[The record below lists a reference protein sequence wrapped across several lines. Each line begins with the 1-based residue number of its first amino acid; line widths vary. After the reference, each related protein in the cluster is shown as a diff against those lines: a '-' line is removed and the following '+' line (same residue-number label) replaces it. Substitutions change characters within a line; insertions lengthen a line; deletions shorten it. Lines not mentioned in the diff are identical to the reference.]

1 MAATKLSA
9 LTSATSL
16 AGSDLIYVVEGA
28 VSKSI
33 TKDVFISQFNVEKRT
48 SDYAANADNVGK
60 IWARTDTG
68 EIKTVTDNGGTYAVD
83 QLNRFTAADETKLD
97 GIEAGAEVN
106 PTDAETKTA
115 YENNADTNAFTDAE
129 QTKLTGIEANATQY
143 ALAESRTT
151 DYSADASNVGRVWLR
166 TEGAD
171 GDIKAVLERTEPAS
185 SGWTSGGAINTGRS
199 YGAGFGASNSDCGF
213 ATGKTSNLASA
224 AITSTETYDGTTW
237 TDASAAVSTGR
248 SAMAS
253 SGGTTSAAY
262 FSGGENS
269 SSTRLSSTEEFDG
282 TSWSAGGNDVVARK
296 LHSGGGLQTDAIS
309 FGGDSGASPNNAIN
323 TMSTYNG
330 TSWTSGTAMPADRWG
345 PAGDAS
351 SSSDAM
357 AVNGANDSNTR
368 QTSANSWNGTSWT
381 TENSLTEDTIYSMGI
396 GNSSNFLRA
405 GGYDGAEMS
414 GTETFDGTNWSAGT
428 AMSTTRRNNMDGGS
442 YASGFIAGGFTNAS
456 WSATTSEEW
465 AGGIAFAAYSVDSLK
480 YGKIEGLTAD
490 LTANAAN
497 SGRVWMRTDDTTP
510 TIKAV
515 VAYDDGAGNE
525 IYAVRTFTTT

>member
-143 ALAESRTT
+143 ALAEPRISDYNAVADNAGRIWNRTDEGDT
-151 DYSADASNVGRVWLR
+151 KTVIQDVQVTGSNSWA
-166 TEGAD
+166 T
-171 GDIKAVLERTEPAS
+171 
-185 SGWTSGGAINTGRS
+185 GGSLSTGRF
-199 YGAGFGASNSDCGF
+199 AMANFGAQND
-213 ATGKTSNLASA
+213 
-224 AITSTETYDGTTW
+224 
-237 TDASAAVSTGR
+237 AVSTGGLDG
-248 SAMAS
+248 S
-253 SGGTTSAAY
+253 TS
-262 FSGGENS
+262 
-269 SSTRLSSTEEFDG
+269 LSSTEEYNGTSWSASGAMSTARNGVEGAGTNSSSVGIIINGRNNSGTYLVSCEEYDGSAFSAAGNTSVGTRYHGAFGATNSDCVKTCGSISSGEVNDTQSYDG
-282 TSWSAGGNDVVARK
+282 TSWSTENDMLANRTLIAACGNNTSEGFFAGG
-296 LHSGGGLQTDAIS
+296 
-309 FGGDSGASPNNAIN
+309 F
-323 TMSTYNG
+323 
-330 TSWTSGTAMPADRWG
+330 
-345 PAGDAS
+345 
-351 SSSDAM
+351 
-357 AVNGANDSNTR
+357 
-368 QTSANSWNGTSWT
+368 TSATNQTASYSW
-381 TENSLTEDTIYSMGI
+381 
-396 GNSSNFLRA
+396 
-405 GGYDGAEMS
+405 
-414 GTETFDGTNWSAGT
+414 DGTNWSSETSLTT
-428 AMSTTRRNNMDGGS
+428 AARAQGAFGS
-442 YASGFIAGGFTNAS
+442 ESNAVIAGGFTTVNVSTTLSYDGTSYTTEPSIATAKQQAQGTGTAS
-456 WSATTSEEW
+456 SGLLPAGSTGSATGDTQEW
-465 AGGIAFAAYSVDSLK
+465 TGAGTNNIYRVESLL

-490 LTANAAN
+490 LTATAEN

-510 TIKAV
+510 TVKAV
-515 VAYDDGAGNE
+515 VAYDDGAGTE